1 MQRFAKRQRKTLNE
15 LLGTH
20 AANSP
25 SDSTWWLR
33 HAGLR
38 PGSRL
43 LFSQLDV
50 DGFEALLQQWM
61 AAQPGVTETVDT
73 LVKDGKTLRGS
84 IDQTASGAARFI
96 AKVSLYFNTLGVA
109 IAPNTYATVVGGEIA
124 ALRQLL
130 DRVDLNGLLLQAD
143 ALHANRPSSFTSS
156 SVAPTSCRRQSS
168 A

>member
-1 MQRFAKRQRKTLNE
+1 
-15 LLGTH
+15 
-20 AANSP
+20 
-25 SDSTWWLR
+25 
-33 HAGLR
+33 LR

-73 LVKDGKTLRGS
+73 LVTDGKTLRGS

-96 AKVSLYFNTLGVA
+96 AKVSLYSNTLGMA
-109 IAPNTYATVVGGEIA
+109 IAPSTYATVVGGEIA

-143 ALHANRPSSFTSS
+143 ALHANRLLSLPR
-156 SVAPTSCRRQSS
+156 VAWRRLPVDAGLPRSGMR
-168 A
+168 

>member
-1 MQRFAKRQRKTLNE
+1 
-15 LLGTH
+15 
-20 AANSP
+20 
-25 SDSTWWLR
+25 
-33 HAGLR
+33 
-38 PGSRL
+38 
-43 LFSQLDV
+43 
-50 DGFEALLQQWM
+50 M

-143 ALHANRPSSFTSS
+143 ALHANRILSLPRVAWL
-156 SVAPTSCRRQSS
+156 SVDAGLPRSGTR
-168 A
+168 